1 MQMSSIYSIDYL
13 NKIRSMSED
22 KRVSILCS
30 FVEFVN
36 VDEFNRSV
44 AIKYIIDECGIVGLN
59 SSNVCKESE
68 QEVQERKNFVKKM
81 FMDCL
86 CQVIPFDD
94 STEEERYTLY
104 DMFDKNITKSNKQFD
119 QIVQKYMNKLIE
131 KNEMFPKFYDAIFMN

>member
-1 MQMSSIYSIDYL
+1 MSSIYSIDYL
-13 NKIRSMSED
+13 NKIRSVSED
-22 KRVSILCS
+22 QRVSILCS

-59 SSNVCKESE
+59 SSNVCKESK
-68 QEVQERKNFVKKM
+68 QERKNFVKKM

-104 DMFDKNITKSNKQFD
+104 DMFDKNITKSNEQFD

>member
-1 MQMSSIYSIDYL
+1 MSSIYSIDYL
-13 NKIRSMSED
+13 NKIRSESED

-30 FVEFVN
+30 FVEFIN
-36 VDEFNRSV
+36 VDEFNRST

-59 SSNVCKESE
+59 SSKVCKESK
-68 QEVQERKNFVKKM
+68 QEVQERKNFVKKI

-104 DMFDKNITKSNKQFD
+104 DMFDQNITKSNKQFD

-131 KNEMFPKFYDAIFMN
+131 KNKMFPKFYDAIFMN

>member
-1 MQMSSIYSIDYL
+1 MSSIYSIDYL

-22 KRVSILCS
+22 QRVSILCS

-36 VDEFNRSV
+36 VDEFNRST
-44 AIKYIIDECGIVGLN
+44 AIKYIIDECGIVELN
-59 SSNVCKESE
+59 SSKVCKESK
-68 QEVQERKNFVKKM
+68 QEVQDRKNFVKKM

-94 STEEERYTLY
+94 STEEERYALY
-104 DMFDKNITKSNKQFD
+104 DMFEQNITKSNKQFD

-131 KNEMFPKFYDAIFMN
+131 KNEMFPKFYDAIFMD

>member
-13 NKIRSMSED
+13 NKIRSVSED
-22 KRVSILCS
+22 QRVSILCS

-36 VDEFNRSV
+36 IDEFNRSV

-59 SSNVCKESE
+59 SSKVCKESK
-68 QEVQERKNFVKKM
+68 QERKIFVKKM

-94 STEEERYTLY
+94 STEEERYALY
-104 DMFDKNITKSNKQFD
+104 DMFEQNITKSNKQFD

>member
-1 MQMSSIYSIDYL
+1 MSSIYSIDYL
-13 NKIRSMSED
+13 NKIRSVSED
-22 KRVSILCS
+22 QRVSILCS

-59 SSNVCKESE
+59 SSNVCKESK
-68 QEVQERKNFVKKM
+68 QERKNFVKKM

-94 STEEERYTLY
+94 STEEERYALY
-104 DMFDKNITKSNKQFD
+104 DMFDKNITKSNEQFD

>member
-13 NKIRSMSED
+13 NKIRSVSED
-22 KRVSILCS
+22 QRVSILCS

-44 AIKYIIDECGIVGLN
+44 AIKYIIDECDIVGLN
-59 SSNVCKESE
+59 SSKVWKESK
-68 QEVQERKNFVKKM
+68 QEVQDRKNFVKKM

-94 STEEERYTLY
+94 STEKDRYALF
-104 DMFDKNITKSNKQFD
+104 DMFEQNITKSNKQFD